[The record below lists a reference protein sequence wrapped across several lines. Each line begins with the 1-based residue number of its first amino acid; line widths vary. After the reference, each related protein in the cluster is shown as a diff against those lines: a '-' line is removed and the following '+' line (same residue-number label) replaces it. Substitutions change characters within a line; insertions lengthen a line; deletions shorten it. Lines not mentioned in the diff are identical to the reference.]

1 MKADPVLW
9 KEFVLVCNSAV
20 GGWWED
26 GWVEG
31 MGPASQVSTDRL
43 ERVYDLCYIGHNI
56 QITFVAV
63 D

>member
-31 MGPASQVSTDRL
+31 MGSASQVSTDRL
-43 ERVYDLCYIGHNI
+43 ERVSMTCVTLD
-56 QITFVAV
+56 TVFK
-63 D
+63 

>member
-31 MGPASQVSTDRL
+31 MGSASQVSTDRL
-43 ERVYDLCYIGHNI
+43 ERVSVTF
-56 QITFVAV
+56 ITLDTVFK
-63 D
+63 